1 MMTVPQL
8 LVLGLFLAVAA
19 PPHISTGQTKAESSG
34 PPEAQG
40 AALAVTGP
48 AHGAL
53 VLVGGGATQA
63 DVTRR
68 FVELGGGVSA
78 HLVVVA
84 SALPADMLTPEGISR
99 LTTRGSQI
107 FGVADVTILHAHDR
121 AEADSEA
128 FVKPLERATA
138 VWTLGGDENQLAK
151 LYVGT
156 RSEREIKAVAGR
168 GGVLGGTSAGAMIL
182 AQFISDVTANS
193 PEQYAHPLTGFKIF
207 TNTIVVPHWSQR
219 GHQMRIPALLAP
231 HPGLLIVAV
240 DEATAAVVKGSRLEV
255 VGDGHVGIYDGQTH
269 DGRPY
274 QLLSPGQALDLKTI
288 TIH

>member
-1 MMTVPQL
+1 MTVSRL
-8 LVLGLFLAVAA
+8 LVLGLILAVAA
-19 PPHISTGQTKAESSG
+19 LSHISTGQTKAESSG
-34 PPEAQG
+34 PNEAAS

-48 AHGAL
+48 ADGTL

-68 FVELGGGVSA
+68 FVELAGGASA

-84 SALPADMLTPEGISR
+84 SALPANMLTPEGISR
-99 LTTRGSQI
+99 LTTRGSEI
-107 FGVADVTILHAHDR
+107 FGVADVTVLHARDR

-182 AQFISDVTANS
+182 AQFVSDVTANS
-193 PEQYAHPLTGFKIF
+193 PEQYAHPLTGFNIF
-207 TNTIVVPHWSQR
+207 TNAIVVPHWSQR
-219 GHQMRIPALLAP
+219 GHQLRIPALMAL
-231 HPGLLIVAV
+231 HPGRLVVAV
-240 DEATAAVVKGSRLEV
+240 DEATAAVIKGSRLEV

-269 DGRPY
+269 NGKPY
-274 QLLSPGQALDLKTI
+274 QMLSPGQALDLKTI
-288 TIH
+288 TIQ